1 MFSRVLV
8 LGLVLAV
15 VTGST
20 VQEANATAGL
30 SESEPAQT
38 GLLLIMEDPQ
48 QPIPAAASSV
58 SATAATVVVT
68 SEHQEHLRRQ
78 DAAPAFHH
86 PQTMLDAVVFALSL
100 VLAVLVLPLALA
112 YRLLPQFRNAV
123 LALTG
128 YQSHHLHKRVG
139 GTGGGGELDP
149 FKEDGVFQP
158 QLLPTTF
165 RSMLRGEDVLKLLV
179 HLPTNVTYKDWQ
191 LLYASELHGFNLY
204 TAYKKCQDMGPC
216 LLVVMDFDRHVMAAY
231 VSETLQPV
239 NGRRFFGNGECFVA
253 SLFPK
258 FEAHHYKPT
267 SSSVPPQEFVM
278 ATDSFLAFGGG
289 GKAFALWMDSSFDR
303 ATSEPNEVFGNT
315 RSLASAESFKCA
327 AVEIWSFA
335 LPKLS
340 LRTKAMSAVLGR
352 MKQ

>member
-1 MFSRVLV
+1 MLRRVLLA
-8 LGLVLAV
+8 LGLVLLAV
-15 VTGST
+15 GST
-20 VQEANATAGL
+20 VQEANATAGGAGL
-30 SESEPAQT
+30 VESEPAQT
-38 GLLLIMEDPQ
+38 LLVEDP
-48 QPIPAAASSV
+48 PA
-58 SATAATVVVT
+58 TTILT

-78 DAAPAFHH
+78 DAAPPFHH
-86 PQTMLDAVVFALSL
+86 PQTVVDALVFAFSL

-123 LALTG
+123 LALT
-128 YQSHHLHKRVG
+128 QSHHLQKRVG
-139 GTGGGGELDP
+139 GAVESDP

-165 RSMLRGEDVLKLLV
+165 RSMLRGEDVLKLLT

-204 TAYKKCQDMGPC
+204 TAYKRCQDMGPC
-216 LLVVMDFDRHVMAAY
+216 LLVVMDFDRHVLAAY

-253 SLFPK
+253 SLFPT
-258 FEAHHYKPT
+258 FEAHHYKP
-267 SSSVPPQEFVM
+267 SPHSPAPPQEFVM

-315 RSLASAESFKCA
+315 RSLASAEAFKCA